1 MFFLQITIAAFLS
14 SCILCFVLRQP
25 AQKLGLVDWPNIR
38 KHHIGT
44 VPLIGGLAIFITF
57 LGFFLVGIEQN
68 PVLISAVTLLVALGI
83 IDDMRD
89 VSAIIKLTIQIL
101 AALILMLA
109 GGIKITT
116 LGSLP
121 NGQEFLLGYWAYP
134 FTIIA
139 IVGLINAIN
148 MIDGLDGLAGCLTLL
163 ALLHLGLAMQLIDHP
178 LNQQT
183 LIEIAILAGAVSGF
197 LVFNL
202 GFMGGER
209 KIFLG
214 DAGSMIL
221 GLLLAYYLIT
231 ASQSASQ
238 NEPLIDTLPT
248 SLVPW
253 IVALPV
259 IDTLSLIYRRLCD
272 GRSPLSPDRM
282 HLHHMLLDIGLSP
295 RRVLLIILGMA
306 ALLFWTGFFISRWNS
321 ILAGALFIILP
332 IIYYHLIVRQLARYL
347 ATNK

>member
-14 SCILCFVLRQP
+14 CYILCFVLRQP
-25 AQKLGLVDWPNIR
+25 AQKLGLVDRPNIR

-44 VPLIGGLAIFITF
+44 VPLIGGVAIFITF
-57 LGFFLVGIEQN
+57 LGFFLVGIDQN
-68 PVLISAVTLLVALGI
+68 LVLISAVTLLVALGI

-89 VSAIIKLTIQIL
+89 LPAIIKLTIQIV

-109 GGIKITT
+109 GDTKITS

-121 NGQEFLLGYWAYP
+121 NGQEFLLGIWAYP
-134 FTIIA
+134 LTIIA

-163 ALLHLGLAMQLIDHP
+163 ALVHLGLAMQLIDHP
-178 LNQQT
+178 LNQPT
-183 LIEIAILAGAVSGF
+183 LIEIVILAGAVSGF

-202 GFMGGER
+202 GFMGER

-231 ASQSASQ
+231 ASQR
-238 NEPLIDTLPT
+238 EPLIDTLPT

-259 IDTLSLIYRRLCD
+259 IDTLSLIYRRLRD

-282 HLHHMLLDIGLSP
+282 HLHHLLLDIGLSP
-295 RRVLLIILGMA
+295 RRVLLTMLGMA
-306 ALLFWTGFFISRWNS
+306 VLLFWTGFLISRWNS
-321 ILAGALFIILP
+321 ILAGTLFIILP
-332 IIYYHLIVRQLARYL
+332 IIYYCIITRKLVRNA
-347 ATNK
+347 AKNKE